1 MKASQQE
8 SYWQRSGYRGPTHP
22 VVEAY
27 VGPKLDL
34 IESVMPL
41 AGRSVLDVGCGPGL
55 FTHHL
60 QRRARRV
67 VGTDRSA
74 WMLEQAEGLKCV
86 EADAADLPFE
96 NESFDVAFEANLL
109 HHADDPAAVVAEMSR
124 VAREAVVIIE
134 VNRWNPVMLAYS
146 LLNPAERGGLR
157 SSRRYLCRLL
167 GRAGLSVAKFWTT
180 GMISQNHTPAFLC
193 PLLRI
198 FDFDF
203 PLGEYHVGVALK
215 PSGEKTS

>member
-8 SYWQRSGYRGPTHP
+8 SYWQKSGYRGPTHP

-34 IESVMPL
+34 VESVLPFS
-41 AGRSVLDVGCGPGL
+41 GRSVLDVGCGPGL

-74 WMLEQAEGLKCV
+74 WMLEQVTGLECV
-86 EADAADLPFE
+86 EADAADLPFGDS
-96 NESFDVAFEANLL
+96 SFDVVFEANLL
-109 HHADDPAAVVAEMSR
+109 HHVDDPAAVVLEMAR
-124 VAREAVVIIE
+124 VAREAVVLIE
-134 VNRWNPVMLAYS
+134 VNRLNPVMFLYS
-146 LLNPAERGGLR
+146 LVNPAERGGLR
-157 SSRRYLCRLL
+157 SSRRHLHELL
-167 GRAGLSVAKFWTT
+167 QGAGLEVAAFWTT
-180 GMISQNHTPAFLC
+180 GMISQNHTPRFLV
-193 PLLRI
+193 PLLRL

-203 PLGEYHVGVALK
+203 PFGEYHVGVAR
-215 PSGEKTS
+215 KTGGS